1 MKDKDPTLHW
11 KGEMAGKFSYKKFS
25 DLNVDDPFFDSLKA
39 DYPGSVH
46 STGFVDW
53 FSKKSQNDTNRALV
67 FNDEIGLGAFVY
79 LKEENESVKLLEG
92 ELPARPR
99 KKIGTFV
106 LAERYRGQRL
116 GEGALG
122 IALWIWQRE
131 KIQEIYVTVFEKHTQ
146 LIELLRKFGFEKIG
160 ENLNGE
166 LVYLKDRAAI
176 DYSNPYKSFPF
187 IDPNFQNAGYLII
200 DDKYHDTLFPYSE
213 LRTGMRKQVAIA
225 AANGLTKIYI
235 GSPLEVYPYRRNEP
249 VLIYRKYT
257 GQDGNK
263 GFKSCV
269 TSYGVV
275 NNIIVVKKNGDIRMS
290 FEEACRCIGNKSI
303 FDNENIRSYYQN
315 RKNLV
320 IVELLYFGFFG
331 SGNNVNW
338 HWLKDNEL
346 WPDQYPTT
354 ARLTQE
360 NFKTIINEGGID
372 VSNVIV
378 D

>member
-1 MKDKDPTLHW
+1 
-11 KGEMAGKFSYKKFS
+11 MAGKFSYKKFS

-146 LIELLRKFGFEKIG
+146 LIELLRKFGFEK
-160 ENLNGE
+160 L
-166 LVYLKDRAAI
+166 
-176 DYSNPYKSFPF
+176 
-187 IDPNFQNAGYLII
+187 
-200 DDKYHDTLFPYSE
+200 
-213 LRTGMRKQVAIA
+213 
-225 AANGLTKIYI
+225 
-235 GSPLEVYPYRRNEP
+235 
-249 VLIYRKYT
+249 
-257 GQDGNK
+257 
-263 GFKSCV
+263 
-269 TSYGVV
+269 
-275 NNIIVVKKNGDIRMS
+275 
-290 FEEACRCIGNKSI
+290 
-303 FDNENIRSYYQN
+303 
-315 RKNLV
+315 
-320 IVELLYFGFFG
+320 
-331 SGNNVNW
+331 
-338 HWLKDNEL
+338 
-346 WPDQYPTT
+346 
-354 ARLTQE
+354 AR
-360 NFKTIINEGGID
+360 I
-372 VSNVIV
+372 
-378 D
+378 